1 MAIFLA
7 DRDEAVKAYE
17 TGALQEGTEIPE
29 FEKDS
34 PKKEEN

>member
-7 DRDEAVKAYE
+7 DRGEAEKAYKA
-17 TGALQEGTEIPE
+17 GALQEGTDIPE

-34 PKKEEN
+34 PKGEK